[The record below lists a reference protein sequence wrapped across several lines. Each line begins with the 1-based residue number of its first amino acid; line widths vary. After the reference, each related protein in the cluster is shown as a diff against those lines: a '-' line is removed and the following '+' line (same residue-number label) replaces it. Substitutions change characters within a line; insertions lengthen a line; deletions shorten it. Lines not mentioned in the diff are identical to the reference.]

1 MRDAPDIV
9 EELRKKERLG
19 NFSNSLQN
27 TPQDTH
33 ESNKI
38 SNDNNFKTTSSENK
52 DFKNSVID
60 EQCYDREL
68 TNVIENSIM
77 LFEISPETII
87 IIDNKGNVLDVN
99 SRIYD
104 WLGYEREELVGYN
117 LFNFPFFANKYKNNN
132 FNLSKNTI
140 FSETTSAYELDF
152 ITKNG
157 KKKTGSVHTVPIKNK
172 NNKISGGLI
181 MISDITESKDAREE
195 INKLSQ
201 FQDSVIDNANVW
213 LSAMNLI
220 GNVVI
225 WNKAAEA
232 ITGYPREEVLG
243 RDSIWD
249 WLKSDEEQ
257 YKRDITTKGVSNIG
271 GEVFS
276 QNFETL
282 IKRKDGNIRTVSWN
296 SRNILDNTEN
306 PIGSITLGL
315 DITEQKKSEEEI
327 KIQNAELKRLN
338 RIKSDFLNVTSHELR
353 TPMVAIKGY
362 AQLLSDLS
370 LGEITDKQK
379 KAIDVVLRN
388 TTRLNK
394 LVQDILDVS
403 RLESGTMKFLPEDTD
418 IGELT
423 RETAETMQSSA
434 NAKQMKIN
442 SIIEDNLP
450 NLIIDPERIKQ
461 VLVNLVNNAIKFSPN
476 NSDINIQVKKEG
488 EYVIFEIQDF
498 GRGIPKNMIE
508 KIFDTFYQVDST
520 NDRKLMGGAGLGL
533 AISRGIVVAHGGN
546 IHVESRVNK
555 GSTFKFT
562 LPLKPVEDIEGRFKK
577 LNIFSPEYLN
587 K

>member
-498 GRGIPKNMIE
+498 GRGIPKNKIE

>member
-27 TPQDTH
+27 TLQDTH

-38 SNDNNFKTTSSENK
+38 SNHNTFKTTSSDSK

-60 EQCYDREL
+60 DQCYDGEL

-87 IIDNKGNVLDVN
+87 IIDNKGNVLNVN

-104 WLGYEREELVGYN
+104 WLGYEREELIGYN
-117 LFNFPFFANKYKNNN
+117 LFNFPFFANKYKNKN
-132 FNLSKNTI
+132 FDLSKNTI
-140 FSETTSAYELDF
+140 FSEITSAYELDF

-181 MISDITESKDAREE
+181 LISDITESKDARRE

-213 LSAMNLI
+213 LSAMNLM

-257 YKRDITTKGVSNIG
+257 YKRDITTKGVSHIEG
-271 GEVFS
+271 KVFS

-296 SRNILDNTEN
+296 SRNILDDTEN

-315 DITEQKKSEEEI
+315 DVTEQKKSGEEI
-327 KIQNAELKRLN
+327 KTQNVELKRLN

-362 AQLLSDLS
+362 AQLLSDFS

-418 IGELT
+418 ISELT
-423 RETAETMQSSA
+423 KEIAETMESSA
-434 NAKQMKIN
+434 NSKQKKIN

-450 NLIIDPERIKQ
+450 NLIIDPERVKQ

-476 NSDINIQVKKEG
+476 NSDINIQVKKE
-488 EYVIFEIQDF
+488 VDCVLFEVQDF
-498 GRGIPKNMIE
+498 GRGIPKNKIE
-508 KIFDTFYQVDST
+508 KIFDTFYQVDSA
-520 NDRKLMGGAGLGL
+520 NDRKLMDGAGLGL

-555 GSTFKFT
+555 GSIFKFT

-577 LNIFSPEYLN
+577 LNIFSPENLN
-587 K
+587 

>member
-27 TPQDTH
+27 TPQDIH

-38 SNDNNFKTTSSENK
+38 SNHNTFKTTSSDSK

-60 EQCYDREL
+60 DQCYDEEL

-87 IIDNKGNVLDVN
+87 IIDNKGNVLNVN

-104 WLGYEREELVGYN
+104 WLGYEREELIGYN
-117 LFNFPFFANKYKNNN
+117 LFNFPFFANKYKNKN
-132 FNLSKNTI
+132 FDLSKNTI
-140 FSETTSAYELDF
+140 FSEITSAYELDF

-181 MISDITESKDAREE
+181 LISDITESKDAREE

-213 LSAMNLI
+213 LSAMNLM

-362 AQLLSDLS
+362 AQLLSDFS

-418 IGELT
+418 ISELT
-423 RETAETMQSSA
+423 KEIAETMESSA
-434 NAKQMKIN
+434 NSKQKKIN

-450 NLIIDPERIKQ
+450 NLIIDPERVKQ

-476 NSDINIQVKKEG
+476 NSDINIQVKKE
-488 EYVIFEIQDF
+488 VDCVLFEVQDF
-498 GRGIPKNMIE
+498 GRGIPKNKIE
-508 KIFDTFYQVDST
+508 KIFDTFYQVDSA
-520 NDRKLMGGAGLGL
+520 NDRKLMDGAGLGL

-577 LNIFSPEYLN
+577 LNIFSPENLN
-587 K
+587 

>member
-27 TPQDTH
+27 TLQDTH

-38 SNDNNFKTTSSENK
+38 SNHNTFKTTSSDSK

-60 EQCYDREL
+60 DQCYDGEL

-87 IIDNKGNVLDVN
+87 IIDNKGNVLNVN

-104 WLGYEREELVGYN
+104 WLGYEREELIGYN
-117 LFNFPFFANKYKNNN
+117 LFNFPFFANKYKNKN
-132 FNLSKNTI
+132 FDLSKNTI
-140 FSETTSAYELDF
+140 FSEITSSYELDF

-201 FQDSVIDNANVW
+201 LQDSVIDNANVW
-213 LSAMNLI
+213 LSAMNLM

-362 AQLLSDLS
+362 AQLLSDFS

-418 IGELT
+418 ISELT
-423 RETAETMQSSA
+423 KEIAETMESSA
-434 NAKQMKIN
+434 NSKQKKIN

-450 NLIIDPERIKQ
+450 NIIIDPERVKQ

-476 NSDINIQVKKEG
+476 NSDIN
-488 EYVIFEIQDF
+488 
-498 GRGIPKNMIE
+498 
-508 KIFDTFYQVDST
+508 
-520 NDRKLMGGAGLGL
+520 L
-533 AISRGIVVAHGGN
+533 
-546 IHVESRVNK
+546 
-555 GSTFKFT
+555 
-562 LPLKPVEDIEGRFKK
+562 LPF
-577 LNIFSPEYLN
+577 
-587 K
+587 

>member
-9 EELRKKERLG
+9 EELRKKEKLG

-27 TPQDTH
+27 TLQDTH

-38 SNDNNFKTTSSENK
+38 SNHNTFKTTSSDSK

-60 EQCYDREL
+60 DQCYDREL

-87 IIDNKGNVLDVN
+87 IIDNKGNVLNVN

-104 WLGYEREELVGYN
+104 WLGYEREELIGYN
-117 LFNFPFFANKYKNNN
+117 LFNFPFFANKYKNKN
-132 FNLSKNTI
+132 FDLSKNTI
-140 FSETTSAYELDF
+140 FSEITSAYELDF

-181 MISDITESKDAREE
+181 LISDITESKDAREE

-213 LSAMNLI
+213 LSAMNLM

-282 IKRKDGNIRTVSWN
+282 IKRKDGNIRTVSWD

-362 AQLLSDLS
+362 AQLLSDFS

-418 IGELT
+418 ISELT
-423 RETAETMQSSA
+423 KEIAETMESSA
-434 NAKQMKIN
+434 NSKQMKIN
-442 SIIEDNLP
+442 TILEDNLP
-450 NLIIDPERIKQ
+450 NLIIDPERVKQ

-476 NSDINIQVKKEG
+476 NSDINIQVKKE
-488 EYVIFEIQDF
+488 VDCVLFEVQDF
-498 GRGIPKNMIE
+498 GRGIPKNKIE
-508 KIFDTFYQVDST
+508 KIFDTFYQVDSA

-577 LNIFSPEYLN
+577 LNIFSPENLN
-587 K
+587 

>member
-38 SNDNNFKTTSSENK
+38 SNHNTFKTTSSDSK

-60 EQCYDREL
+60 DQCYDGEL

-87 IIDNKGNVLDVN
+87 IIDNKGNVLNVN

-104 WLGYEREELVGYN
+104 WLGYEREELIGYN
-117 LFNFPFFANKYKNNN
+117 LFNFPFFANKYKNKN
-132 FNLSKNTI
+132 FDLSKNTI
-140 FSETTSAYELDF
+140 FSEITSAYELDF

-181 MISDITESKDAREE
+181 LISDITESKDAREE

-213 LSAMNLI
+213 LSAMNLM

-362 AQLLSDLS
+362 AQLLSDFS

-418 IGELT
+418 ISELT
-423 RETAETMQSSA
+423 KEIAETMESSA
-434 NAKQMKIN
+434 NSKQKKIN

-450 NLIIDPERIKQ
+450 NLIIDPERVKQ

-476 NSDINIQVKKEG
+476 NSDINIQVKKE
-488 EYVIFEIQDF
+488 VDCVLFEVQDF
-498 GRGIPKNMIE
+498 GRGIPKNKIE
-508 KIFDTFYQVDST
+508 KIFDTFYQVDSA
-520 NDRKLMGGAGLGL
+520 NDRKLMDGAGLGL

-577 LNIFSPEYLN
+577 LNIFSPENLN
-587 K
+587 